1 MKNYVVSYTRARTEH
16 SSLFRDTSIEI
27 EVYCN
32 QGRPTVGDRE
42 VKTLPDDD

>member
-27 EVYCN
+27 EVYS
-32 QGRPTVGDRE
+32 PTPKPE
-42 VKTLPDDD
+42 TLHSKP